1 MNLKNVSKK
10 RLTAYGWV
18 NMLRPHISLLNKK
31 CPKKCP
37 QKCPQKVYQKRVRK
51 RLPPCSRDNSLFSAF
66 KYICFKMKKKKPA
79 TKWTRMSE
87 DMGTLRHIAAGLK
100 CYART
105 FLCYKK
111 WSHFSQGIIQAYLLN
126 DFANKPSVSK
136 QATKWTRM
144 SKDMG
149 MIRHIA
155 CVEFSCDNVGLSEK
169 AKSDYVAPLV
179 LHVIA
184 LLTLSNSSELVSS
197 SGRVS
202 TSYIR
207 IRTHRSDLKP
217 TMNMHHVAY

>member
-1 MNLKNVSKK
+1 MSTKSVSLPAAG
-10 RLTAYGWV
+10 LTCCCASRQFLSY
-18 NMLRPHISLLNKK
+18 
-31 CPKKCP
+31 
-37 QKCPQKVYQKRVRK
+37 KVIV
-51 RLPPCSRDNSLFSAF
+51 PVVTLFSAI
-66 KYICFKMKKKKPA
+66 KHICWTLCFKIKEKQG
-79 TKWTRMSE
+79 TQWTRSLKV
-87 DMGTLRHIAAGLK
+87 MGTLRHIAAGLK